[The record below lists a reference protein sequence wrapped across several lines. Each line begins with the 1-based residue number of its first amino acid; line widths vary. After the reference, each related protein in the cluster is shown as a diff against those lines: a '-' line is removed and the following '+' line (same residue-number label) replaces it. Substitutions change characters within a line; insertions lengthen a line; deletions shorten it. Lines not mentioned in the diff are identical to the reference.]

1 MKRYLAMMLALLLC
15 CSAAFAE
22 EAQQPERPDFGGEG
36 RPEFGEGQ
44 RPEGDGG
51 RTGMD
56 GGPGGDRINGG
67 PAESQPDEALQAIL
81 DEVQDKFQLLSYADP
96 DSGIELQYQLFVP
109 KEYDPD
115 ESYPLIMFIPDSRAP
130 GREPSYVL
138 SIG

>member
-22 EAQQPERPDFGGEG
+22 EAQQPERPEFGGEG

-81 DEVQDKFQLLSYADP
+81 DEVQDKF
-96 DSGIELQYQLFVP
+96 
-109 KEYDPD
+109 
-115 ESYPLIMFIPDSRAP
+115 
-130 GREPSYVL
+130 
-138 SIG
+138 